1 MSKNNNLLDRIPV
14 LNWPIHIARKIRI
27 PGLEGMTLYDLSE
40 TYVLGIAQGA
50 FSARASAISYSF
62 FMAIFPFLLFVLNLI
77 PFIPIENFQS
87 EFLEFVI
94 ELLPPQAVSSFETIF
109 KEIAL
114 QGNSG
119 LLTVA
124 FVSSLIFMSNGINA
138 VFNGFERSYHT
149 DFNRGFFRQYAISLV
164 VSIMLTIFLLT
175 MVIVAGYVEYVL
187 EELRKTNFMS
197 ETGQGGTLV
206 FVRYVIVIILTYIFV
221 AVLYYFGTRDGRL
234 TRFFSIGATV
244 TTVLII
250 LLSVLYG
257 VYIDNFTSYNEI
269 YGSIGAL
276 LILMIYIWLNSN
288 ILLLGFE
295 LNASLR
301 KLKAQN
307 LNT

>member
-1 MSKNNNLLDRIPV
+1 MSKTKDLLDRIPV
-14 LNWPIHIARKIRI
+14 LRWPVNIANKIRI
-27 PGLEGMTLYDLSE
+27 PGLEGMTLYDVAE
-40 TYVLGIAQGA
+40 TYIIGIAQGA

-77 PFIPIENFQS
+77 PFIPIENFQN

-94 ELLPPQAVSSFETIF
+94 ELLPAQAVSIFDQIF

-114 QGNSG
+114 QGNTG
-119 LLTVA
+119 LLTIA
-124 FVSSLIFMSNGINA
+124 FVSSLIFMSNGVNA
-138 VFNGFERSYHT
+138 VFNGFERSFHT
-149 DFNRGFFRQYAISLV
+149 DFNRGFFRQYAISLA
-164 VSIMLTIFLLT
+164 VSVLLTIFLLI
-175 MVIVAGYVEYVL
+175 MVIVTGYVEYLL
-187 EELRKTNFMS
+187 EELRKSNIMS
-197 ETGQGGTLV
+197 ETGQGETLV
-206 FVRYVIVIILTYIFV
+206 FVRYLIVIILTYIFV
-221 AVLYYFGTRDGRL
+221 AVLYYFGTRDGRQ
-234 TRFFSIGATV
+234 TRFFSIGASV
-244 TTVLII
+244 TTVLIV

-307 LNT
+307 LNS

>member
-1 MSKNNNLLDRIPV
+1 MSKSNKLIDRIPV
-14 LNWPIHIARKIRI
+14 LNWPIKLAHRIKI
-27 PGLEGMTLYDLSE
+27 PGLEGMTLYDLAE
-40 TYVLGIAQGA
+40 TYVIGIAQGA

-77 PFIPIENFQS
+77 PFIPIKNFQN
-87 EFLEFVI
+87 EFLEFVN
-94 ELLPPQAVSSFETIF
+94 ELLPAQAVSLFDTIF

-124 FVSSLIFMSNGINA
+124 FVSSLIFMSNGVNA
-138 VFNGFERSYHT
+138 VFNGFEGSYHT
-149 DFNRGFFRQYAISLV
+149 DFNRGFFRQYAVSLA
-164 VSIMLTIFLLT
+164 VSIMLTVFLLT
-175 MVIVAGYVEYVL
+175 MVIVAGYVEYLL
-187 EELRKTNFMS
+187 EQLRKTNIMS
-197 ETGQGGTLV
+197 ASDQGGTLV
-206 FVRYVIVIILTYIFV
+206 IMRYLIVIILTYIFV
-221 AVLYYFGTRDGRL
+221 AVLYYFGTREGRL
-234 TRFFSIGATV
+234 SRFFSIGSLV
-244 TTVLII
+244 TTVLVI

-257 VYIDNFTSYNEI
+257 VYIENFTSYNEI